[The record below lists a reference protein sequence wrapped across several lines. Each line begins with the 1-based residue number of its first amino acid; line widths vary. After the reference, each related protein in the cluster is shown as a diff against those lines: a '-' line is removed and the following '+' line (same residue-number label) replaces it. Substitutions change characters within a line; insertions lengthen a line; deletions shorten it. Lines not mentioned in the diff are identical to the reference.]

1 MSLKALKARS
11 DELTQA
17 VRAIENELATLT
29 NTPEDVRRKVTAAHE
44 LTALKE
50 ASDAALNDFRV
61 AEERYTEL
69 LERKDIAAAE
79 YTRMKTVI
87 LSEADALID
96 DIRPR
101 VLAFQKGVIDRV
113 SPAYTERE
121 RIADEIAELTGGHY
135 YPPADQPVAIA
146 IGARNKITRLL
157 E

>member
-1 MSLKALKARS
+1 MSMKSLKARS
-11 DELTQA
+11 DELSKA
-17 VRAIENELATLT
+17 VRALENEIETLT
-29 NTPEDVRRKVTAAHE
+29 NTPQDVRRKVTAAHE

-61 AEERYTEL
+61 AEERYTKL
-69 LERKDIAAAE
+69 LEQKDIAAAE
-79 YTRMKTVI
+79 YIRMKTVI
-87 LSEADALID
+87 LSETAALID

-113 SPAYTERE
+113 TPAYTERE
-121 RIADEIAELTGGHY
+121 RIAGEIAELTGGHY

-146 IGARNKITRLL
+146 IGVRNKITRLL

>member
-1 MSLKALKARS
+1 MKALKARS

-157 E
+157 K

>member
-61 AEERYTEL
+61 AEERYIEL
-69 LERKDIAAAE
+69 LEQKDIAAAE

>member
-1 MSLKALKARS
+1 MKALRARS
-11 DELTQA
+11 DELAQA
-17 VRAIENELATLT
+17 VRAIENELETLT

-61 AEERYTEL
+61 AEERYNEL
-69 LERKDIAAAE
+69 LEQKDIAAAE
-79 YTRMKTVI
+79 YIRMKTVI

-113 SPAYTERE
+113 TPAYTERE

-135 YPPADQPVAIA
+135 YPPADQPVAVA

>member
-1 MSLKALKARS
+1 VSLKALKARS

>member
-1 MSLKALKARS
+1 VSLKALKARS

-61 AEERYTEL
+61 AEERYIEL
-69 LERKDIAAAE
+69 LEQKDIAAAE
-79 YTRMKTVI
+79 YIRMKTVI

>member
-1 MSLKALKARS
+1 MKSLKARS
-11 DELTQA
+11 DELAKA
-17 VRAIENELATLT
+17 VRAIENELESLT

-61 AEERYTEL
+61 AEERYAKL
-69 LERKDIAAAE
+69 LEQKDIAAAE
-79 YTRMKTVI
+79 YIRMKTVI

-101 VLAFQKGVIDRV
+101 VLAFQKSVIDRV
-113 SPAYTERE
+113 TPAYTERE

>member
-1 MSLKALKARS
+1 MSMKSLRARS
-11 DELTQA
+11 DELAQA
-17 VRAIENELATLT
+17 VRTLENELESLT

-50 ASDAALNDFRV
+50 ASDAALNDLRV

-69 LERKDIAAAE
+69 LEQKDIAAAE
-79 YTRMKTVI
+79 YIRMKTVI

-101 VLAFQKGVIDRV
+101 VLAFQKSVIDRV
-113 SPAYTERE
+113 TPAYTERE

>member
-61 AEERYTEL
+61 AEERYIEL
-69 LERKDIAAAE
+69 LEQKDIAAAE
-79 YTRMKTVI
+79 YIRMKTVI